1 MSILK
6 ANSEITSESNF
17 LDGQVLLFNKPLGW
31 SSFDIV
37 KKVRGI
43 IKSAKQIKK
52 IKVGHAGT
60 LDPLA
65 DGLLIVCTGK
75 FTKRIDEIQVQ
86 KKVYTGEIT
95 IGSTTPSYD
104 KETEIDETFETSH
117 ITENLIYS
125 SCKKFEGKI
134 MQKPPIFSALKKDG
148 KRLYQHARE
157 GTTVEI
163 KEREVEIEYF
173 KITKID
179 IPKIEFEVK
188 CSKGTYIRSL
198 AFDFGID
205 LKSGAHLSS
214 LRREQIGNYKIE
226 NAISIEQFREKIL
239 S

>member
-1 MSILK
+1 MLK
-6 ANSEITSESNF
+6 TSDININTDF
-17 LDGQVLLFNKPLGW
+17 LGGSVLLFNKPLQW
-31 SSFDIV
+31 SSFDVV
-37 KKVRGI
+37 KKVRNI
-43 IKSAKQIKK
+43 IKSGKKIGK

-75 FTKRIDEIQVQ
+75 FTKRVEEIQGQ

-148 KRLYQHARE
+148 KRLYQYARE

-198 AFDFGID
+198 AFDFGKEI
-205 LKSGAHLSS
+205 KSGAHLSS